1 MLNKLPL
8 NPVEAQ
14 KYVERQGKLTQIV
27 NQIKGQGS
35 IFNKYNQAL
44 RVASWFKS
52 WDPIYYIII

>member
-1 MLNKLPL
+1 VLNKLPL

-44 RVASWFKS
+44 RVAS
-52 WDPIYYIII
+52 